1 MKYLGIY
8 AYINPR
14 SERMFGELNNVLLH
28 LVTKGPKFDL
38 NVFVFDADGFRGL
51 GKTIVGYSH
60 TNGKWTRG
68 QFPFPHVI
76 YNRHLDYKLS
86 EKGLRIKRE
95 LEQSNIPFFNEH
107 FGHKLKVQRR
117 LEGMN
122 GFKDKLYFPW
132 TATYK
137 GKSHLKQAMKR
148 FPELYVKP
156 KSGTQGKGVLKIE
169 SEQRRVYLNNKS
181 HDFTDVDSLVS
192 FVDQKVTDNYL
203 VQEGI
208 KIRKVDGKLVDL
220 RVLVQ
225 NNGVKWETLAIMA
238 RLGAKGKHVTNI
250 HQGGSA
256 LGYEELAQRINVPD
270 KETIVGVSAS
280 IGKLLSRD
288 ANIAEL
294 GLDFLID
301 VNGRLCFVEANPRP
315 GRRLLRLLGKDSIRE
330 KSLEYLLRYAK
341 SLVEV

>member
-1 MKYLGIY
+1 MKYLGIF
-8 AYINPR
+8 AQINPR
-14 SERMFGELNNVLLH
+14 SKRMFGELNNVLLN
-28 LVTKGPKFDL
+28 LVTKGPKFGL
-38 NVFVFDADGFRGL
+38 NVFVFDTDGLRGL

-76 YNRHLDYKLS
+76 YNRYLDYRLS
-86 EKGLRIKRE
+86 ERGLRIKKD
-95 LEQSNIPFFNEH
+95 LEQCNTPFFNEH
-107 FGHKLKVQRR
+107 FGHKFQVHRS

-122 GFKDKLYFPW
+122 IFKDKLYFPW

-137 GKSHLKQAMKR
+137 GTSHVKQAIKR
-148 FPELYVKP
+148 FPELYSKP
-156 KSGTQGKGVLKIE
+156 KGGTQGKGILKIE
-169 SEQRRVYLNNKS
+169 SEQRRVYLKNKS
-181 HDFTDVDSLVS
+181 YDFTDVESLAS
-192 FVDQKVTDNYL
+192 FVHHKVTENYL
-203 VQEGI
+203 IQEGI

-220 RVLVQ
+220 RVLAQ
-225 NNGVKWETLAIMA
+225 NNGTKWEMMAVMA

-256 LGYEELAQRINVPD
+256 LSYEELAQRIKVPE
-270 KETIVGVSAS
+270 KEIVADVSAS
-280 IGKLLSRD
+280 IGKILSRNS
-288 ANIAEL
+288 NIAEL

-330 KSLEYLLRYAK
+330 KSLEYLLGYAK
-341 SLVEV
+341 SLVEA